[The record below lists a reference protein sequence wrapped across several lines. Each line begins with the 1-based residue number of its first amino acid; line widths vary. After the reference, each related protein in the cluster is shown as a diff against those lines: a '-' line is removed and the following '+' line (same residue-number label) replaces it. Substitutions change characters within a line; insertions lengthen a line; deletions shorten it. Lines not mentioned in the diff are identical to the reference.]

1 MDGHGANGRVA
12 ARATTHRDDK
22 FETGHQT
29 DQRHGATLP
38 IGALVAFLQPDG
50 LKRMCGASTL
60 VWDLHRDS
68 SHLQVPRSS
77 IEHVVLEIHTLDSV
91 QAVAAS
97 VGQLPTVGCNHVSTG
112 HVARQWGA
120 SKLDREVGASTAA
133 V

>member
-1 MDGHGANGRVA
+1 MAC
-12 ARATTHRDDK
+12 
-22 FETGHQT
+22 
-29 DQRHGATLP
+29 
-38 IGALVAFLQPDG
+38 LQPDG
-50 LKRMCGASTL
+50 LKLLCGASTL

-68 SHLQVPRSS
+68 AHLQVPRSS

-97 VGQLPTVGCNHVSTG
+97 VGQLPTVGCSHVSTVG
-112 HVARQWGA
+112 THVARQWGA